1 MINNQQISC
10 GDIFLVDFDPSAGHE
25 FQKMRPALVI
35 ESDEQIKKSNLITI
49 LPLTSNL
56 DNQVE
61 DDILIEVDSDN
72 RLQFDSVIKVYGI
85 MSFDYSR
92 IINYIGKA
100 NPQIMDRVREYLKRH
115 FGL

>member
-1 MINNQQISC
+1 MINNQQVSC

-35 ESDEQIKKSNLITI
+35 ESDEQIKKSNLITV

-56 DNQVE
+56 DNQV
-61 DDILIEVDSDN
+61 DNDILIEVDGDN
-72 RLQFDSVIKVYGI
+72 KLQFDSVIKVYGI

-92 IINYIGKA
+92 IVNYIGKA
-100 NPQIMDRVREYLKRH
+100 SPEIMDKVKEYLKKH
-115 FGL
+115 FNL